1 MYVGEEQTDHHT
13 VNLIDINLLTTP
25 FVVYVGEEQAEEE
38 PFLEYLPEH
47 YQIIAPK
54 TGTNGLEASLMLLQE
69 SLDSGAALA
78 QFEVTID
85 SVV

>member
-1 MYVGEEQTDHHT
+1 MYVGEEQT
-13 VNLIDINLLTTP
+13 
-25 FVVYVGEEQAEEE
+25 EEE

-85 SVV
+85 SVALFNQWALRSVHLNLI